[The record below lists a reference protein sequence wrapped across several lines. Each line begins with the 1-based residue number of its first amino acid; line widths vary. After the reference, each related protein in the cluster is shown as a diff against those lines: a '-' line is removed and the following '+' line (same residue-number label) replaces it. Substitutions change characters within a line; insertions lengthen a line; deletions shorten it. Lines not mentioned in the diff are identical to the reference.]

1 MKDVEFKT
9 ERYLIRPLRL
19 SDASNRYLS
28 WLLDERVSRTL
39 DSDGENQTLE
49 SITKYI
55 QSHNNKIDFLF
66 GIFIKNYKNNE
77 GQHIGNISFRLHP
90 EHKLANIGI
99 MIGDYNYWGK
109 GVPLEVREKIIDWAF
124 DKLECNKI
132 EAGCYSIN
140 IPAIYN
146 FKRQYWEMEGIQKNH
161 RIVEDKNVDLILFGM
176 RREVW
181 YANRNT

>member
-99 MIGDYNYWGK
+99 MIGDYNSN
-109 GVPLEVREKIIDWAF
+109 L
-124 DKLECNKI
+124 
-132 EAGCYSIN
+132 
-140 IPAIYN
+140 YN
-146 FKRQYWEMEGIQKNH
+146 FA
-161 RIVEDKNVDLILFGM
+161 VLP
-176 RREVW
+176 
-181 YANRNT
+181 RNWFF

>member
-1 MKDVEFKT
+1 
-9 ERYLIRPLRL
+9 
-19 SDASNRYLS
+19 
-28 WLLDERVSRTL
+28 
-39 DSDGENQTLE
+39 
-49 SITKYI
+49 
-55 QSHNNKIDFLF
+55 
-66 GIFIKNYKNNE
+66 
-77 GQHIGNISFRLHP
+77 
-90 EHKLANIGI
+90 